1 MVKNSLMV
9 LLGISTITL
18 IWFSYSPFQKY
29 TNTSF
34 LDERQNISG
43 LARSNKIA
51 DSYFEEQDNLDETFT
66 KTGNIIS
73 PMMDWYTKIQSF
85 DEEAKCMIPKAVVKQ
100 ITLYDMEHEE
110 LCSSGN
116 FHFVHIILENPNGQ
130 YTRITGITPPR
141 EYIQCNYGVN
151 GWYSF
156 DRWYEYLDMLP
167 EKMLTIGETIRNIVV
182 DHEYRYLST
191 PYTSIFDLEKYE
203 PEIYT
208 KVDISH
214 LPECKPNI
222 Q

>member
-73 PMMDWYTKIQSF
+73 PMMD
-85 DEEAKCMIPKAVVKQ
+85 
-100 ITLYDMEHEE
+100 
-110 LCSSGN
+110 
-116 FHFVHIILENPNGQ
+116 
-130 YTRITGITPPR
+130 
-141 EYIQCNYGVN
+141 
-151 GWYSF
+151 
-156 DRWYEYLDMLP
+156 
-167 EKMLTIGETIRNIVV
+167 
-182 DHEYRYLST
+182 
-191 PYTSIFDLEKYE
+191 
-203 PEIYT
+203 
-208 KVDISH
+208 
-214 LPECKPNI
+214 
-222 Q
+222 